1 MKKFT
6 AIILLAMLS
15 LLLINGCKKSDK
27 PAMTAAPGDIIKYAK
42 SAAAA
47 YKDQDLKTFGT
58 TLSKTEPV
66 KLVEKLTIQV
76 KGKPVEVAKIKLT
89 DNTVLYIQEK
99 NLADK
104 PVVFIEDTK
113 AYVRNNASSSVYAI
127 IPKGTIGFVLQ
138 ENADWV
144 QVYVGQ
150 IDGKW
155 ITQQWVNGGFTAE
168 ELRVQEGKL
177 FEESSTAFKNPSTK
191 PEQKKQ
197 AEANLKNLTS
207 STGIFAEMAKKTLGL
222 SDNSGNSGTNMEGA
236 GGNMTDG
243 GAIGSATVRTA
254 AGLTMR
260 ENPGTSSRSVA
271 VIPDGTVIK
280 LLQKDSKE
288 ETIAGK
294 TSVWC
299 KVEWNGQRGW
309 VFGGFLEF

>member
-1 MKKFT
+1 MKKSIG
-6 AIILLAMLS
+6 IIS
-15 LLLINGCKKSDK
+15 LLLFSFMALQGCNKSDK
-27 PAMTAAPGDIIKYAK
+27 PAMNTSPGEVIKYAK
-42 SAAAA
+42 SSAAA
-47 YKDQDLKTFGT
+47 YKDQELKTFGT

-66 KLVEKLTIQV
+66 RLVEKLNLQI
-76 KGKPVEVAKIKLT
+76 KGKPLEVAKIKLT
-89 DNTVLYIQEK
+89 DNTILFVAEK

-113 AYVRNNASSSVYAI
+113 AYVRNNASSSVSAI

-138 ENADWV
+138 ESADWV

-150 IDGKW
+150 VDGKW

-168 ELRVQEGKL
+168 ELRVQEAKL
-177 FEESSTAFKNPSTK
+177 YEESSATMKNPAAK

-197 AEANLKNLTS
+197 AEANLKNLTT
-207 STGIFAEMAKKTLGL
+207 STGIFAEMSKKTLGL
-222 SDNSGNSGTNMEGA
+222 TDNAGDAGSNMDGA
-236 GGNMTDG
+236 GGDAGNAG
-243 GAIGSATVRTA
+243 SIGSATVRTA

-260 ENPGTSSRSVA
+260 ENPGTSSKSIA
-271 VIPDGTVIK
+271 VIPDGTTVKVLIK
-280 LLQKDSKE
+280 DNQQ